1 MKKLVDKLKESKI
14 NPIAVFEEADADKMN
29 GVTTLELEAAF
40 KKIFPKES
48 QLQIR
53 KWVGHIN
60 YNGDKVIDREEFLT
74 AMNAVYSQ

>member
-1 MKKLVDKLKESKI
+1 
-14 NPIAVFEEADADKMN
+14 MN